1 MLWNFLCTFQ
11 RCTFLQCAAPHPII
25 VLSLKC
31 HPCSVKGP
39 CQCVWWA
46 LQMSDRRLSG
56 KKKKTWYREM
66 PFVSKWRR
74 WQFLDSTDQLNKC
87 LVLPERQEE
96 NARRLG
102 SVPASLPSCSPLCIV
117 SIKWLLNS
125 SLDHTTADRLMPPP
139 NIYVSDHS
147 NIPLHNSKAK
157 RESDAMKWADSEHK
171 MN

>member
-1 MLWNFLCTFQ
+1 
-11 RCTFLQCAAPHPII
+11 
-25 VLSLKC
+25 
-31 HPCSVKGP
+31 
-39 CQCVWWA
+39 
-46 LQMSDRRLSG
+46 
-56 KKKKTWYREM
+56 M

-157 RESDAMKWADSEHK
+157 RESDAMK
-171 MN
+171 